1 MNNSHRFSTSARPG
15 GPTPVKSP
23 RRAMPAKRL
32 ALAAAATLALTGC
45 ASTAIDDNF
54 SSTQQLSKERLH
66 TEVKWLTT
74 DADRAQAQADVDA
87 ILAKP
92 LSGDDAVRIALAY
105 SPALQAMLYE
115 GASASASATQSA
127 RLPNP
132 VFAFERLVRNEGG
145 IRDLELTRTL
155 SFSVLDLLLLPS
167 RLRLADYRQQ
177 SARLTLASNVVQ
189 AAAEAR
195 NAWVSAVAS
204 QQSLQYFQQVKA
216 TADAGAELA
225 RRMQAVGN
233 FSKLQRAREQAFA
246 ADAVA
251 QLARASQVTRSS
263 REGLIRTLGLNES
276 QAAALKLPERLPDLP
291 AKPKDEAMVATVAM
305 DQRLDVRMAR
315 ANLDFVAREQGLT
328 RVTSV
333 VNGLEVGVT
342 RKSETG
348 LAPKRGFGLSVPLP
362 IFDFG
367 DAARASSQA
376 TYMAAFNRAAQ
387 LSVDADSQVRENYG
401 AYRTAY
407 DLAKHYR
414 DEIVPLRKTIAEE
427 NVLRYNGMLIGVF
440 ELLADSREQIASV
453 AAAID
458 AQRDFWLA
466 DAALQST
473 LIGKPMNSMSMA
485 MDGGASAAGR

>member
-1 MNNSHRFSTSARPG
+1 MNSLLLNAAARPAG
-15 GPTPVKSP
+15 LEHA
-23 RRAMPAKRL
+23 RRLRWGVPARRL
-32 ALAAAATLALTGC
+32 AVAAAVTLTLAGC
-45 ASTAIDDNF
+45 ASTAINDNF
-54 SSTQQLSKERLH
+54 GSAQQLSKERLGA
-66 TEVKWLTT
+66 ELKWLTT
-74 DADRAQAQADVDA
+74 DADRAQAQSDVDA
-87 ILAKP
+87 MLAKP

-115 GASASASATQSA
+115 GAASSASATQSV

-132 VFAFERLVRNEGG
+132 VFAFERLMRNEGG
-145 IRDLELTRTL
+145 VRELELTRTL
-155 SFSVLDLLLLPS
+155 SFSVLDLLLLPA
-167 RLRLADYRQQ
+167 RLRLADYQQQ
-177 SARLTLASNVVQ
+177 SSRLTLASNLVQ

-195 NAWVSAVAS
+195 HAWITAVAS

-233 FSKLQRAREQAFA
+233 YSKLQRAREQAFA

-251 QLARASQVTRSS
+251 QLARATQATRSS
-263 REGLIRTLGLNES
+263 REALIRALGLNES

-291 AKPKDEAMVATVAM
+291 TQPNDEAMVAKAAM

-315 ANLDFVAREQGLT
+315 AHLDFVAREQGLT
-328 RVTSV
+328 RVTSF

-348 LAPKRGFGLSVPLP
+348 LAPQRGYDLSVPLP

-367 DAARASSQA
+367 DATRARAQA
-376 TYMAAFNRAAQ
+376 TYMAALNRTAQ
-387 LSVDADSQVRENYG
+387 LTVDASSQVRENYG

-414 DEIVPLRKTIAEE
+414 DEIVPLRRTIADE
-427 NVLRYNGMLIGVF
+427 NILRYNGMLIGVF

-466 DAALQST
+466 DSSLQMS

>member
-1 MNNSHRFSTSARPG
+1 MNSLRLNAVARPAG
-15 GPTPVKSP
+15 SEHA
-23 RRAMPAKRL
+23 RRLRWELPAKRL
-32 ALAAAATLALTGC
+32 AVAAAVTLTLAGC
-45 ASTAIDDNF
+45 ASTAINDNF
-54 SSTQQLSKERLH
+54 SSTQQLSKERLGA
-66 TEVKWLTT
+66 EVKWLTT
-74 DADRAQAQADVDA
+74 DADRAQAQSDVDA
-87 ILAKP
+87 VLAKP

-115 GASASASATQSA
+115 GAINSASATQSA

-132 VFAFERLVRNEGG
+132 VFAFERLMRNEGG
-145 IRDLELTRTL
+145 VRELELTRTL
-155 SFSVLDLLLLPS
+155 SFSVLDLLLLPA
-167 RLRLADYRQQ
+167 RLRLADYQQ
-177 SARLTLASNVVQ
+177 QASRLTLASNVVQ

-195 NAWVSAVAS
+195 RAWVNAVAS

-216 TADAGAELA
+216 TADASAELA

-251 QLARASQVTRSS
+251 QLARATQATRSS
-263 REGLIRTLGLNES
+263 REALIRALGLNES

-291 AKPKDEAMVATVAM
+291 AQPNDEAMVARAAM

-328 RVTSV
+328 RVTSF
-333 VNGLEVGVT
+333 VNGLTVGGT
-342 RKSETG
+342 SKSETG
-348 LAPKRGFGLSVPLP
+348 LAPKRGYDLSVPLP

-367 DAARASSQA
+367 DATRARAQA

-387 LSVDADSQVRENYG
+387 LTVDANSQVRENYG

-407 DLAKHYR
+407 DLARHYR
-414 DEIVPLRKTIAEE
+414 DEIVPLRRTIADE
-427 NVLRYNGMLIGVF
+427 NILRYNGMLIGVF
-440 ELLADSREQIASV
+440 ELLADSREQISSV

-466 DAALQST
+466 DAALQTT

-485 MDGGASAAGR
+485 MDGGSSAAGR

>member
-1 MNNSHRFSTSARPG
+1 
-15 GPTPVKSP
+15 
-23 RRAMPAKRL
+23 MPAKRL
-32 ALAAAATLALTGC
+32 AVAAAATLVLAGC
-45 ASTAIDDNF
+45 ASTAINDNF
-54 SSTQQLSKERLH
+54 SSTQQLSKERLG

-74 DADRAQAQADVDA
+74 DTDRAQAQADVDA
-87 ILAKP
+87 LLTKP

-115 GASASASATQSA
+115 AAVSSASATQSA

-145 IRDLELTRTL
+145 VRELELTRTL
-155 SFSVLDLLLLPS
+155 SFSVLDLLLLPA
-167 RLRLADYRQQ
+167 RLRLADYQQ
-177 SARLTLASNVVQ
+177 QASRLTLASNVVQ

-195 NAWVSAVAS
+195 QAWVNAVAA

-216 TADAGAELA
+216 TADAGAEVA

-233 FSKLQRAREQAFA
+233 YSKLQRAREQAFA

-251 QLARASQVTRSS
+251 QLARATQATRSS
-263 REGLIRTLGLNES
+263 REALIRALGLNEG

-291 AKPKDEAMVATVAM
+291 AKPNDEAMVAKAAM

-328 RVTSV
+328 RITSF

-348 LAPKRGFGLSVPLP
+348 LAPQRGYDLSVPLP

-367 DAARASSQA
+367 DATRARAQA
-376 TYMAAFNRAAQ
+376 TYMAAFSRAAQ
-387 LSVDADSQVRENYG
+387 LTVDANSQVRENYG

-407 DLAKHYR
+407 DLARHYR
-414 DEIVPLRKTIAEE
+414 DEIVPLRRTIADE
-427 NVLRYNGMLIGVF
+427 NILRYNGMLIGVF

-466 DAALQST
+466 DAALQTT

-485 MDGGASAAGR
+485 TDGGSSAAGR

>member
-1 MNNSHRFSTSARPG
+1 MNSLLLNATARPAG
-15 GPTPVKSP
+15 LEQAKRLRWGV
-23 RRAMPAKRL
+23 PAKRL
-32 ALAAAATLALTGC
+32 AVAAAVTLTLAGC
-45 ASTAIDDNF
+45 ASTAINDNF
-54 SSTQQLSKERLH
+54 GSAQQLSKERLGA
-66 TEVKWLTT
+66 EVKWLTT
-74 DADRAQAQADVDA
+74 DADRTQAQSDVDA
-87 ILAKP
+87 MLAKP

-115 GASASASATQSA
+115 GAVSSASATQSA

-132 VFAFERLVRNEGG
+132 VFSFERLMRNEGG
-145 IRDLELTRTL
+145 VRELELTRTL
-155 SFSVLDLLLLPS
+155 SFSVLDLLLLPA
-167 RLRLADYRQQ
+167 RLRLADYQQ
-177 SARLTLASNVVQ
+177 QASRLTLASNVVQ

-195 NAWVSAVAS
+195 HAWINAVAS

-216 TADAGAELA
+216 TADAGAEVA

-233 FSKLQRAREQAFA
+233 YSKLQRAREQAFA

-251 QLARASQVTRSS
+251 QLARATQATRSS
-263 REGLIRTLGLNES
+263 REALIRALGLNES

-291 AKPKDEAMVATVAM
+291 TQPNDEAMVAKAAM

-328 RVTSV
+328 RVTSF

-348 LAPKRGFGLSVPLP
+348 LAPQRGYDLAVPLP

-367 DAARASSQA
+367 DATRARAQA
-376 TYMAAFNRAAQ
+376 TYMAALNRTAQ
-387 LSVDADSQVRENYG
+387 LTVDASSQVRENYG

-414 DEIVPLRKTIAEE
+414 DEIVPLRRTIADE
-427 NVLRYNGMLIGVF
+427 NILRYNGMLIGVF
-440 ELLADSREQIASV
+440 ELLADSREQISSV

-466 DAALQST
+466 DAALQTT

-485 MDGGASAAGR
+485 MDGGSSAAGR

>member
-1 MNNSHRFSTSARPG
+1 MNNIRRSAAACSALPIPERQD
-15 GPTPVKSP
+15 
-23 RRAMPAKRL
+23 RWAIPAKRL
-32 ALAAAATLALTGC
+32 AVAVAATLVLSGC
-45 ASTAIDDNF
+45 ASTAINDNF
-54 SSTQQLSKERLH
+54 SSAQQLGKDRLGA
-66 TEVKWLTT
+66 EVKWLTT
-74 DADRAQAQADVDA
+74 DADRTQAQADVDA
-87 ILAKP
+87 MLAKP
-92 LSGDDAVRIALAY
+92 LSGDDAVRISLTY

-115 GASASASATQSA
+115 GAIRSASATQSA

-132 VFAFERLVRNEGG
+132 VFAFERLARNEGG
-145 IRDLELTRTL
+145 VRELELTRTL
-155 SFSVLDLLLLPS
+155 SFSVLDLLLLPA
-167 RLRLADYRQQ
+167 RLRLADYQQ
-177 SARLTLASNVVQ
+177 QTSRLTLASSVVQ

-195 NAWVSAVAS
+195 QAWVNAVDS
-204 QQSLQYFQQVKA
+204 QQSLQYSQQVKA
-216 TADAGAELA
+216 TADASAELA

-233 FSKLQRAREQAFA
+233 YSKLQRAREQAFA

-251 QLARASQVTRSS
+251 QLARATQATRSS
-263 REGLIRTLGLNES
+263 REVLIRALGLNES

-291 AKPKDEAMVATVAM
+291 SKPNDEDMVAKAAM

-328 RVTSV
+328 RITSF
-333 VNGLEVGVT
+333 VNGLEVGIT

-348 LAPKRGFGLSVPLP
+348 LAPQRGYDLSVPLP

-367 DAARASSQA
+367 DATRARAQA

-387 LSVDADSQVRENYG
+387 LTVDANSQVRENYG

-414 DEIVPLRKTIAEE
+414 DEIVPLRRMIADE
-427 NVLRYNGMLIGVF
+427 NILRYNGMLIGVF

-466 DAALQST
+466 DAALQTT

-485 MDGGASAAGR
+485 MDGGSSAAGR